1 MTRRAWHRVETD
13 VVTSPDGRRMVLI
26 QLPDGH
32 LLLTASDARFFAAMV
47 AATADDLDA
56 EPS

>member
-1 MTRRAWHRVETD
+1 MTRRGWVRVETD

-32 LLLTASDARFFAAMV
+32 VLVTAEDARTIAGMIES
-47 AATADDLDA
+47 TAYEL
-56 EPS
+56 EVES